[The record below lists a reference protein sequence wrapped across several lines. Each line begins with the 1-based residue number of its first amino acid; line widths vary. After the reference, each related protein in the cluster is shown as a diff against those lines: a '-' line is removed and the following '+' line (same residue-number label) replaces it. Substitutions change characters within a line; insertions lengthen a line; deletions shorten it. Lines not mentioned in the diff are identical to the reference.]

1 MTFQCGDSQK
11 RGWRSEMRLLLA
23 LCILTV
29 NLHAQA
35 QGSTADIETLLRQHR
50 AAPGDWRVCH
60 QIALAYTQLEQFD
73 KARDYYQRALKL
85 NPTFLPARKNLGT
98 VLWFL
103 GKKQE
108 SEREFQR
115 VVKSAPKDPVPHL
128 YLGLAQ
134 YERKNF
140 VSARSHFVSAGDL
153 AFRNPEVLPAVLETY
168 LATKDTA
175 VAAKLLGLL
184 QQAERPDPQLV
195 LRVASVLATYGKYA
209 EAIESLEKIASSG
222 DAKPEVYLLLAEAYD
237 KKGEPQ
243 KAYEA
248 YTKSIRVAPRS
259 EESYVGLAA
268 FASVHKNDEFALRIV
283 TQGLEHLPGSP
294 RLLLMKGVYA
304 ALLGKAEE
312 ARQSLLEAGKADP
325 KSSMPHLALGVSHLE
340 RGNYDEAAGQ
350 FRRAAEISPDDFRAE
365 YLYATALRR
374 SGSPADREK
383 IIAAFERAARLKP
396 DDPRPHASL
405 GQAYFESGRLKE
417 AAAELEK
424 ALALDSE
431 NTTALY
437 QLGLLYRDLGRPEDS
452 GKMLRRFRESKTR
465 QQEEQEGEL
474 VQMLKVVKE

>member
-1 MTFQCGDSQK
+1 
-11 RGWRSEMRLLLA
+11 MRLLLA
-23 LCILTV
+23 LCIITV
-29 NLHAQA
+29 NLYAQA
-35 QGSTADIETLLRQHR
+35 QGSTADIEALLRQHR
-50 AAPGDWRVCH
+50 ATPGDWRLCN

-103 GKKQE
+103 GNKLE

-140 VSARSHFVSAGDL
+140 VNARSHFGSAGDL

-175 VAAKLLGLL
+175 VPAKLLGLL
-184 QQAERPDPQLV
+184 KQAERPDPQLV

-209 EAIESLEKIASSG
+209 EAIESLQKIAGSS

-237 KKGEPQ
+237 KNGEPQ

-248 YTKSIRVAPRS
+248 YARSIRVAPRS

-268 FASVHKNDEFALRIV
+268 FASAHKNDEFALRIV
-283 TQGLEHLPGSP
+283 TQGLEHVPGSP
-294 RLLLMKGVYA
+294 RLLLLKGVYA

-312 ARQSLLEAGKADP
+312 ARQSLLEAGEADP
-325 KSSMPHLALGVSHLE
+325 KSSMPHLALGVSQLE

-374 SGSPADREK
+374 SGNPAHREK
-383 IIAAFERAARLKP
+383 IIASFERAARLKP

-405 GQAYFESGRLKE
+405 GQAYFEGGRLKE

-424 ALALDSE
+424 ALALDPE

-437 QLGLLYRDLGRPEDS
+437 QLGLLYRDLGRSEDS

-465 QQEEQEGEL
+465 QQEEKEGEL
-474 VQMLKVVKE
+474 VQMLKVVKD